1 MCDEDFGYQREQNSK
16 RGWDIFRLPWLAE
29 NPDWLADKFKI

>member
-1 MCDEDFGYQREQNSK
+1 MCDEDFGYRQEQNSE
-16 RGWDIFRLPWLAE
+16 RGWDFRLPWLAE